1 MMVSGLD
8 KMPAISSSPM
18 NLLWIVLPSAAV
30 LMVAYLT
37 YGRLL
42 ARLLRLDPNAAV
54 PASEQRD
61 GIDFE
66 PLAPAALFPQHFS
79 AIAAAG
85 PIVGPILAG
94 IMFGWLPALLWI
106 LIGSILI
113 GGVHDI
119 TALVASIRH
128 RAMSIAEVVRLHM
141 TRRSYLLFLSFIWIA
156 LVYIIVAFTDVTAA
170 SFVGRPA
177 AESGGVGGGAIASAS
192 LIYLALTLAMG
203 LAVRYG
209 KLPPTIALLVFLP
222 LVAGAIVAGPKLPLD
237 LAELMGQPDNVA
249 RKAWGAILLAYCLVA
264 GVLPV
269 WLLLQPRGQL
279 GGYFLYAALA
289 AGALGLAFGNVAVE
303 YPMFRGWEVPAA
315 GGATATLF
323 PLLFITIA
331 CGACSGFHS
340 LIASGT
346 TSKQLR
352 RETDARVVGYGAML
366 LEGLV
371 AVVSLCCVMMFAQG
385 SPQLDLTKGGPNQV
399 YAHGIGKFLEVIHLP
414 TQIGLTFAL
423 MAFTTFVYDTLDVC
437 TRLGRFILQELTGW
451 HGRGGRLFGTALTAG
466 VPLYFLLRHP
476 AEARAPVWRTF
487 WELFGASNQ
496 LLAALTL
503 LGVTVWLWRTR
514 GAWWVWIVT
523 GLPTLFMYV
532 MSTWALATMTLP
544 AFRETEGGL
553 TAPNDPVP
561 WIGLV
566 LLALAALM
574 LVEAARVLWPFG
586 DRPSSGARPAVATS
600 V

>member
-1 MMVSGLD
+1 
-8 KMPAISSSPM
+8 M
-18 NLLWIVLPSAAV
+18 NLLWIVLPSAVV
-30 LMVAYLT
+30 LTVAYLT

-42 ARLLRLDPNAAV
+42 ARLLKLDARAV
-54 PASEQRD
+54 MPAYEQRD
-61 GIDFE
+61 GLDFE
-66 PLAPAALFPQHFS
+66 PLPPGQLFPQHFS

-94 IMFGWLPALLWI
+94 VAFGWLPALLWI

-128 RAMSIAEVVRLHM
+128 RATSIAEIVRIYM
-141 TRRSYLLFLSFIWIA
+141 TRRSYLMFLAFIWIA
-156 LVYIIVAFTDVTAA
+156 LVYIIVAFTGVTAA
-170 SFVGRPA
+170 SFVGAPL
-177 AESGGVGGGAIASAS
+177 AENGNIGGGAIASS
-192 LIYLALTLAMG
+192 STMYLAITLVMG
-203 LAVRYG
+203 VAVRYAGLSSG
-209 KLPPTIALLVFLP
+209 KALAIFLP
-222 LVAGAIVAGPKLPLD
+222 MVVAAIVAGPYVPLD
-237 LAELMGQPDNVA
+237 LAAATGWSD
-249 RKAWGAILLAYCLVA
+249 GAAVKGWSVILLSYCLVA

-289 AGALGLAFGNVAVE
+289 AGAIGLAFGGVE
-303 YPMFRGWEVPAA
+303 VKYPAFRGWEVTTAS
-315 GGATATLF
+315 GATMSLA
-323 PLLFITIA
+323 PMLFIMIA

-352 RETDARVVGYGAML
+352 NECDAKPVAYGAMV
-366 LEGLV
+366 LEAMV
-371 AVVSLCCVMMFAQG
+371 AVVSLCCVMMFAEG
-385 SPQLDLTKGGPNQV
+385 SPQLAGKPNQI
-399 YAHGIGKFLEVIHLP
+399 YAAGIGAFLDVAHIP
-414 TQIGLTFAL
+414 RQIGVTFAL

-466 VPLYFLLRHP
+466 VPLYFMLQHP
-476 AEARAPVWRTF
+476 SDAKTPVWQLF
-487 WELFGASNQ
+487 WNLFGASNQ

-514 GAWWVWIVT
+514 RAMWVWLVT
-523 GLPTLFMYV
+523 GVPTVVMYV
-532 MSTWALATMTLP
+532 MSTWALATMTVP
-544 AFRETEGGL
+544 AFRTSDGAW
-553 TAPNDPVP
+553 TTPSDPVP

-566 LLALAALM
+566 LLVLAALM
-574 LVEAARVLWPFG
+574 LVEAAVVLLGSNKP
-586 DRPSSGARPAVATS
+586 PAGTKPVYA
-600 V
+600 

>member
-1 MMVSGLD
+1 
-8 KMPAISSSPM
+8 M

-30 LMVAYLT
+30 LTIAYLT

-42 ARLLRLDPNAAV
+42 ARLLRLDPSAAV
-54 PASEQRD
+54 PAVELRD

-66 PLAPAALFPQHFS
+66 PLAPAALLPQHFS

-94 IMFGWLPALLWI
+94 LLFGWLPALLWI
-106 LIGSILI
+106 IVGSILV

-119 TALVASIRH
+119 TALTASIRH
-128 RAMSIAEVVRLHM
+128 RATSIAEIVRLYIS
-141 TRRSYLLFLSFIWIA
+141 RRSYLVFLTFIWIA
-156 LVYIIVAFTDVTAA
+156 LVYIIVAFTGVTAA
-170 SFVGRPA
+170 SFVGAPQ
-177 AESGGVGGGAIASAS
+177 AEAGGIGGGAIASS
-192 LIYLALTLAMG
+192 SMLYLGITLAMG
-203 LAVRYG
+203 LAVRYA
-209 KLPPTIALLVFLP
+209 KMQAWAALVVFLP
-222 LVAGAIVAGPKLPLD
+222 MVVGAIVLGPYVPFD
-237 LAELMGQPDNVA
+237 LAQLTGWSE
-249 RKAWGAILLAYCLVA
+249 GAASKGWSVLLLAYCLVA

-289 AGALGLAFGNVAVE
+289 AGALGLAFGNVEIE
-303 YPMFRGWEVPAA
+303 YPAFRGWEV
-315 GGATATLF
+315 ATASGTTAALF

-352 RETDARVVGYGAML
+352 NETDAKPVAYGSML
-366 LEGLV
+366 LEGMV
-371 AVVSLCCVMMFAQG
+371 AVVSLSCVMMFAEG
-385 SPQLDLTKGGPNQV
+385 SPELAGKPNQI
-399 YAHGIGKFLEVIHLP
+399 YAHGIGKFLDVIHIP
-414 TQIGLTFAL
+414 AQIGVTFAL

-451 HGRGGRLFGTALTAG
+451 RSRGGRMFGTALTAG
-466 VPLYFLLRHP
+466 VPLFFILRHP
-476 AEARAPVWRTF
+476 SDATTPVWLLF
-487 WELFGASNQ
+487 WNLFGASNQ

-514 GAWWVWIVT
+514 RAMWVWFVT
-523 GLPTLFMYV
+523 GIPTVLMYV
-532 MSTWALATMTLP
+532 MSTWALVTMTVP
-544 AFRETEGGL
+544 AFRTSEGAWQ
-553 TAPNDPVP
+553 TPSDPVP

-574 LVEAARVLWPFG
+574 LVEAVRVLLSLREPPEAG
-586 DRPSSGARPAVATS
+586 GRPALA
-600 V
+600 

>member
-1 MMVSGLD
+1 
-8 KMPAISSSPM
+8 M

-30 LMVAYLT
+30 LGVAYLT

-42 ARLLRLDPNAAV
+42 SRLLQLDPKATV
-54 PASEQRD
+54 PAVELRD
-61 GIDFE
+61 GLDFE
-66 PLAPAALFPQHFS
+66 PISPAALFPQHFS

-94 IMFGWLPALLWI
+94 IAFGWLPALLWI

-128 RAMSIAEVVRLHM
+128 KAMSIAEVVRLYM
-141 TRRSYLLFLSFIWIA
+141 SRRSYLMFLSFIWLA

-170 SFVGRPA
+170 SFVGPA
-177 AESGGVGGGAIASAS
+177 TAESGGVGGGAIASS
-192 LIYLALTLAMG
+192 SMMYLGLTLLMGVLIRYAKLPANLAL
-203 LAVRYG
+203 V
-209 KLPPTIALLVFLP
+209 IFLP
-222 LVAGAIVAGPKLPLD
+222 LVALAIYLGPSVPVDLD
-237 LAELMGQPDNVA
+237 QVLGLSLGNS
-249 RKAWGAILLAYCLVA
+249 RKAWDVILLAYCLVA

-279 GGYFLYAALA
+279 GGYFLYAALL
-289 AGALGLAFGNVAVE
+289 AGALGLAFGGVAIE
-303 YPMFRGWEVPAA
+303 YPAFRGWEVA
-315 GGATATLF
+315 GGGGTMPLF

-352 RETDARVVGYGAML
+352 RETDAKPVAYGAML
-366 LEGLV
+366 MEGMV
-371 AVVSLCCVMMFAQG
+371 AVVSLSCVMMFAEG
-385 SPQLDLTKGGPNQV
+385 SPELKLSPDHGPNHV
-399 YAHGIGKFLEVIHLP
+399 YAQGISRFLDVIHLNKEL
-414 TQIGLTFAL
+414 GVAFAL

-451 HGRGGRLFGTALTAG
+451 RGNWGRALGTSLTAG
-466 VPLYFLLRHP
+466 VPLFFLLRHP
-476 AEARAPVWRTF
+476 SDAKVPVWRLF
-487 WELFGASNQ
+487 WDLFGASNQ

-514 GAWWVWIVT
+514 RAAWVWIVT
-523 GLPTLFMYV
+523 GLPTVFMYV

-544 AFRETEGGL
+544 AFRNASGGF
-553 TAPNDPVP
+553 AVPHDPVP

-566 LLALAALM
+566 LLVLAALM
-574 LVEAARVLWPFG
+574 LVEACRVLASISGP
-586 DRPSSGARPAVATS
+586 PSSGAKPAYA
-600 V
+600 